1 MPDGTDDLYSA
12 MSIVAKLLDH
22 ETPILNRKLPV
33 ARIGG
38 EGKITKLP
46 QNVWFE
52 AVLSLNETN
61 SALGNVDRVLTDQ
74 QILMNWENEFGNSRE
89 SSGTKVNVGGGLK
102 SGNLSVGSYRSRYR
116 KGTLYNQQLK
126 PFMLSLRYDRKGMPI
141 KDRKK
146 KFFYIGLPDLRK
158 LCLENNIADPRFF
171 TNEELGKIKD
181 AAKRKSELHLWGIPS
196 PHQYKE
202 LDKSVVGGIYG
213 AYRVH
218 SKLV

>member
-1 MPDGTDDLYSA
+1 MPDGTNDLYSA
-12 MSIVAKLLDH
+12 LSIVAKLLDH
-22 ETPILNRKLPV
+22 ETPILNRKLPT

-38 EGKITKLP
+38 GGKITKLP

-52 AVLSLNETN
+52 SVLYLNENN
-61 SALGNVDRVLTDQ
+61 SLLGHTDRVLTDQ
-74 QILMNWENEFGNSRE
+74 QILMNWDNEFGNSRE
-89 SSGTKVNVGGGLK
+89 STGTKVNVGGGLK
-102 SGNLSVGSYRSRYR
+102 SGNLSVGSYRSKYR
-116 KGTLYNQQLK
+116 KANLYNQQIK
-126 PFMLSLRYDRKGMPI
+126 PFLLSLRYDRKGLPI

-146 KFFYIGLPDLRK
+146 KFFYMSLADLRK
-158 LCLENNIADPRFF
+158 LCLENCIADPRFF

-181 AAKRKSELHLWGIPS
+181 AARKKHELHLWGIPS
-196 PHQYKE
+196 PTQYKE